1 MQDGEPVSGRKRMNR
16 RLRQVRRLRQ
26 SDETWEGTSRLGRMW
41 IAPRDGP
48 PYRPYVNVFVSTT
61 GTILRTVVLEEP
73 PTPYRVFEDLL
84 QAMRRPML
92 GAGRARRPKLIYLD
106 DLDFVT
112 ALAPRL
118 VSLDVRCEYRHSL
131 PALEGA
137 LYSMETRLN
146 KREPTPGLLKLPSV
160 TPSLVG
166 HLCELAA
173 DFFQATPW
181 RWLNDSHPM
190 EIRYPPEDKPRYA
203 VVMGSGGEVFG
214 LAVYDALHDLRLMYR
229 RDISP
234 QQAAKMAA
242 WSVLF
247 FEEATAMNFDDLD
260 AMEEYGWPVAAE
272 NAYPVFGRTT
282 GAGEIVAPTRQ
293 DVFWMEGAL
302 AGVLAYLRKHRQVH
316 QGVLQPVEVTLHV
329 ATTGGEVQIYL
340 RVPAFE

>member
-1 MQDGEPVSGRKRMNR
+1 
-16 RLRQVRRLRQ
+16 
-26 SDETWEGTSRLGRMW
+26 
-41 IAPRDGP
+41 
-48 PYRPYVNVFVSTT
+48 
-61 GTILRTVVLEEP
+61 
-73 PTPYRVFEDLL
+73 
-84 QAMRRPML
+84 ML

-106 DLDFVT
+106 DIDLVA

-118 VSLDVRCEYRHSL
+118 VGLDVRCEYRQSL
-131 PALEGA
+131 PALKDA

-146 KREPTPGLLKLPSV
+146 RREPTPGLLKLPSV
-160 TPSLVG
+160 TPPLVG
-166 HLCELAA
+166 HLWELAA
-173 DFFQATPW
+173 DFFRAAPW

-214 LAVYDALHDLRLMYR
+214 LAVYDALDDLSIMYR

-234 QQAAKMAA
+234 RQAARMAT

-260 AMEEYGWPVAAE
+260 AMAKYGWPVAAE

-302 AGVLAYLRKHRQVH
+302 AGVLAYLRKHGQVH
-316 QGVLQPVEVTLHV
+316 QDLLQPVEVTLYV
-329 ATTGGEVQIYL
+329 ATIGGEVPIYF
-340 RVPAFE
+340 RVPGFE